1 MCINENAIILIFIKK
16 KKEKKGYSKE
26 WCFVKVFRRKKLLQ
40 ETDRKIVVQAIK
52 SVLSAEHVFNYNIIW
67 KYKQIIWI
75 RDSETRNFTKTKL
88 LEKEKKKGNK
98 DWLRSLLQH
107 KSHKYKIILTILIN
121 YLAR

>member
-88 LEKEKKKGNK
+88 LEKEKKKVI
-98 DWLRSLLQH
+98 
-107 KSHKYKIILTILIN
+107 KIDSITFTTQISQI
-121 YLAR
+121 